1 MFDNFIEFIS
11 NELFDIWQIAC
22 LVESKWISRH
32 HKYISIK
39 TRRIKYLFVTIIL
52 IYYYRLKQ
60 IDGITFDLRM
70 MSICLVSN
78 KTKQINK
85 QKKHQSRHKTKNPKE
100 NWAERKIVASMTTMT
115 TNMCTICYLNINII
129 NNNTRERHWKCPV
142 KQYRPFLL

>member
-39 TRRIKYLFVTIIL
+39 TRRIKYLFATIIL
-52 IYYYRLKQ
+52 IYYYRPKQ

-78 KTKQINK
+78 KTKQINIRKKTNPDIK
-85 QKKHQSRHKTKNPKE
+85 QKIPKKIERNVKWSHQWR
-100 NWAERKIVASMTTMT
+100 RRRRRR
-115 TNMCTICYLNINII
+115 ICAPFAIWISILSII
-129 NNNTRERHWKCPV
+129 TRANATESA
-142 KQYRPFLL
+142 